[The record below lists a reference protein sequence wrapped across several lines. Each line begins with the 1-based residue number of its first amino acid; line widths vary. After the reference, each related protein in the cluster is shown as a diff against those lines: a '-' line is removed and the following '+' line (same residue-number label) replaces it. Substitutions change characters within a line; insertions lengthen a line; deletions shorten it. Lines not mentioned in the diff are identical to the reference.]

1 MARPVLD
8 TTVQYST
15 MQYRIPGDQLRL
27 VLAEVLRDPGLDLLV
42 LPQQLALV
50 PRQRSVLLD
59 VLGQTCKRCLTADGD
74 LEAAT
79 KAERIKGQC

>member
-1 MARPVLD
+1 MARPELD

-15 MQYRIPGDQLRL
+15 VQYRIPGHQLRL

-50 PRQRSVLLD
+50 PRQRRVLLD
-59 VLGQTCKRCLTADGD
+59 GLVHTCKRCLTG
-74 LEAAT
+74 T
-79 KAERIKGQC
+79 